1 MIISAMGA
9 TASGGAAVGSS
20 TDPGQTLST
29 EDLSIL
35 ALENETVA
43 GHTCKVILLE
53 DRIEPEALRASIAA
67 RLDRAP
73 QLSLRLTEV
82 DGAPR
87 WVPASE
93 LDLDAHVAVT
103 GGPDP
108 LDLLEFRKTVARTF
122 EERLDRSRPLWRI
135 DVIPELAWG
144 GSALIWRIHHALA
157 DGFAS
162 MQMANGA
169 LWDEEPPPD
178 GPQRGTRKRSG
189 SATSHPRVAHD
200 RLAALRTAMREAPQP
215 WLQSPFSGQIG
226 AQREVA
232 FASVELDGL
241 RNAARIVDGATL
253 NDAILAVVA
262 GGLHRW
268 LQDHH
273 GHFEAVRV
281 KVPVSLHAA
290 ATGVGGQGGEP
301 GNRDSFFCL
310 DLPVGPAEPLTR
322 LAAIHRATRTR
333 KDGHDAQLLDD
344 LMRELAKVPPLREF
358 AERALAHPRSFALN
372 VSNVVGPRRP
382 CRVLGARVNELYSL
396 AEIREQ
402 HALRI
407 AVVSLCD
414 SLNFGLVADP
424 TLLEDVA
431 GIAADIE
438 AEADA
443 LVAQIKDV

>member
-1 MIISAMGA
+1 
-9 TASGGAAVGSS
+9 
-20 TDPGQTLST
+20 
-29 EDLSIL
+29 
-35 ALENETVA
+35 
-43 GHTCKVILLE
+43 
-53 DRIEPEALRASIAA
+53 
-67 RLDRAP
+67 
-73 QLSLRLTEV
+73 
-82 DGAPR
+82 
-87 WVPASE
+87 
-93 LDLDAHVAVT
+93 
-103 GGPDP
+103 
-108 LDLLEFRKTVARTF
+108 
-122 EERLDRSRPLWRI
+122 
-135 DVIPELAWG
+135 
-144 GSALIWRIHHALA
+144 
-157 DGFAS
+157 
-162 MQMANGA
+162 
-169 LWDEEPPPD
+169 
-178 GPQRGTRKRSG
+178 
-189 SATSHPRVAHD
+189 
-200 RLAALRTAMREAPQP
+200 
-215 WLQSPFSGQIG
+215 
-226 AQREVA
+226 
-232 FASVELDGL
+232 
-241 RNAARIVDGATL
+241 
-253 NDAILAVVA
+253 
-262 GGLHRW
+262 GLHRW

-290 ATGVGGQGGEP
+290 ATDVGGQGAEP

-438 AEADA
+438 AEAAA